1 MSGIDSQ
8 IYSLYS
14 QRRIC
19 MYIIISSQT
28 MLDIIDS
35 NNTILD
41 RHLSNALIEEAISR
55 WRLDQDIAYSRS
67 QVPMNRSIQSQLY
80 HSIHEFPFRLDSD
93 SIRDLI
99 ENSSRYLGLITNI
112 LDDSIESEDQEE
124 VEVLRMKVQES
135 IESSDVSKM
144 EEFSTACSEF
154 HTQGSLVRDLK
165 RWILDRILSKIKE
178 MFRRMS
184 TYLVNRVSILQL
196 ESIEELFNYPVDFE
210 LESMK
215 KSVEESIDALD
226 ITRLSQF
233 SEALTSE
240 VRSRS
245 ESLELVMNLYEQ
257 KLNPIK
263 HLIFLALVQDTISGI
278 DFIHS
283 SMKTVEEL
291 YSKYINI
298 ESI

>member
-1 MSGIDSQ
+1 
-8 IYSLYS
+8 
-14 QRRIC
+14 
-19 MYIIISSQT
+19 
-28 MLDIIDS
+28 
-35 NNTILD
+35 
-41 RHLSNALIEEAISR
+41 
-55 WRLDQDIAYSRS
+55 
-67 QVPMNRSIQSQLY
+67 MNRSIQSQLY
-80 HSIHEFPFRLDSD
+80 HSIDQFPFRLDSD

-124 VEVLRMKVQES
+124 VEVLRMKVEEIIQ
-135 IESSDVSKM
+135 SSDVSKM
-144 EEFSTACSEF
+144 DEFSTVFREY
-154 HTQGSLVRDLK
+154 HIQGSLVRDLK

-215 KSVEESIDALD
+215 ESVEESIDALD

-233 SEALTSE
+233 SETLTSE